1 MTFEQ
6 AAKHLA
12 KVFKYDP
19 MRLSQFENDMIDIFC
34 DSQPFDGEPN
44 FVSKLAVRKGNKTKV
59 FQLTTNYQYKT
70 QWHTSKMACL
80 MEAATVYCH
89 NNLKAF
95 NELYDYP
102 EEEAKKIIAEGF
114 KD

>member
-1 MTFEQ
+1 MTFTQ
-6 AAKHLA
+6 ASKHLV
-12 KVFKYDP
+12 KVFKDDP
-19 MRLSQFENDMIDIFC
+19 MRLSQFEHDMLSIFC
-34 DSQPFDGEPN
+34 DSHPFDEEPN
-44 FVSKLAVRKGNKTKV
+44 FVSKLAVRKGHRTKV
-59 FQLTTNYQYKT
+59 FQLKTNDPYKT
-70 QWHTSKMACL
+70 RWHTSKMACL